1 MLTIV
6 TGGIG
11 SGKSVV
17 SRLLRIM
24 GYQVYDCDLRARQLM
39 LTDPQL
45 ISELRTAFGPD
56 TYRADGQLNKPFL
69 ASTIFN
75 NPDQLQLMNS
85 LVHPAVARDIQR
97 TLSTLN
103 YRNASSPKSPNT
115 SSSVHLFVETAIYFE
130 SHFDRLIHADRVW
143 CVVAPDELRIS
154 RTMLRDNASRP
165 QVLSRIGS
173 QMPQSEK
180 IRLSDSVIWNDEVHS
195 VIDQVNRLI
204 IL

>member
-85 LVHPAVARDIQR
+85 LVHPAVARDIQHI
-97 TLSTLN
+97 LSGLN
-103 YRNASSPKSPNT
+103 SQST
-115 SSSVHLFVETAIYFE
+115 SSSKPHNPSTHLFVETAIYFE

-180 IRLSDSVIWNDEVHS
+180 IRLSDSIIWNDDVHS
-195 VIDQVNRLI
+195 VIAQVTAALKQ
-204 IL
+204 